1 MLFGAFFQN
10 MLSQGDAQ
18 YGSAAKVMNM
28 SSLARVGLSHD
39 ADIFKRVMVEYFEM
53 PHVTQIA
60 RATLLP
66 GQVASEN
73 KHRDMVEYFLFL
85 SGNGIIRLDQRNHTI
100 VRDSFVVVYPPMK
113 HTIFNTGRVPIELL
127 VVASVP

>member
-1 MLFGAFFQN
+1 MLTLRGITSWPPLLALTFSIGMLFGAFFQN

-73 KHRDMVEYFLFL
+73 K
-85 SGNGIIRLDQRNHTI
+85 
-100 VRDSFVVVYPPMK
+100 
-113 HTIFNTGRVPIELL
+113 
-127 VVASVP
+127 